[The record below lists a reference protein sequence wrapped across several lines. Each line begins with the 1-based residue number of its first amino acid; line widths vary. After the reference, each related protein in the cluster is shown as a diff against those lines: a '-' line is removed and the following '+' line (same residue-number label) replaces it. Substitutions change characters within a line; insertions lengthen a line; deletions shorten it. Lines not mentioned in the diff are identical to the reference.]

1 MSEPNMPAIR
11 MLLVDDHHLLRA
23 GIKALLADVAA
34 IEIVGEA
41 GDGRE
46 AVQLTAQQRPDV
58 ILMDISLPGINGIEA
73 TRQIV
78 AEYQDIRVIVLSMHI
93 SAEHVLQAL
102 RAGASGYIFKGASPQ
117 ELELAIE
124 AVLRGKIFLSPA
136 VSCHVV
142 QAYLRGTADERSA
155 LEQLTSRQREI
166 LQLVAE
172 GNSSKKIARTLD
184 TSVKTVDSH
193 RYNLMQRLG
202 VHEITGLVR
211 YAILHGVISDESHPR
226 S

>member
-1 MSEPNMPAIR
+1 MPAIK

-41 GDGRE
+41 GDGLE

-58 ILMDISLPGINGIEA
+58 VLMDISLPGINGIEA

-78 AEYQDIRVIVLSMHI
+78 AENHDIRVIVLSMHV
-93 SAEHVLQAL
+93 SAEHVLQAI
-102 RAGASGYIFKGASPQ
+102 RAGASGYIFKGAPPQ

-124 AVLRGKIFLSPA
+124 AVLRGNIFLSPA

-142 QAYLRGTADERSA
+142 QAYLRGTADERSP

-193 RYNLMQRLG
+193 RYNLMRRLG

-211 YAILHGVISDESHPR
+211 YAILHGVISGEGHPR
-226 S
+226 I